1 MVSLLFQVGSLLP
14 SLGGSIASEVL
25 LVIGILAVLFLIFRM
40 GKLVLGLVINSILG
54 IIAMFVLDAIFQIG
68 IPINL
73 VTVIATALFGLPAVA
88 IMVLF
93 RLSGI
98 AL

>member
-1 MVSLLFQVGSLLP
+1 MLP
-14 SLGGSIASEVL
+14 SLGGSIASEVV
-25 LVIGILAVLFLIFRM
+25 LVIAIIAVLFLIFRM
-40 GKLVLGLVINSILG
+40 GKLVLGLVINSVLG

-73 VTVIATALFGLPAVA
+73 VTVITTALFGLPAVA

-93 RLSGI
+93 RLGGI